1 MVRAVSQEHAGKGAR
16 VARRVTRRGTMDHIG
31 SLLIGIG
38 IVCAAFEG
46 DIAPLI
52 CFGAGVMFYL
62 H

>member
-1 MVRAVSQEHAGKGAR
+1 
-16 VARRVTRRGTMDHIG
+16 MDHIG
-31 SLLIGIG
+31 SLLIAIG

-52 CFGAGVMFYL
+52 CIAAGVMFYL

>member
-1 MVRAVSQEHAGKGAR
+1 
-16 VARRVTRRGTMDHIG
+16 MDHIG

-52 CFGAGVMFYL
+52 CIGAGVMFYL
-62 H
+62 R